1 MLVGSVLLESWPKIY
16 RYMKLRCCLPLD
28 YAWLYVVKEVI
39 DVARSVVVGVTAVSA
54 AVVGHIIVVNLDVE
68 VF

>member
-1 MLVGSVLLESWPKIY
+1 MMLVGSVLLE
-16 RYMKLRCCLPLD
+16 YMKLRCCLPLD

-39 DVARSVVVGVTAVSA
+39 DVARSVVVGMTAVSA
-54 AVVGHIIVVNLDVE
+54 AVVVHIIVVNLDVE